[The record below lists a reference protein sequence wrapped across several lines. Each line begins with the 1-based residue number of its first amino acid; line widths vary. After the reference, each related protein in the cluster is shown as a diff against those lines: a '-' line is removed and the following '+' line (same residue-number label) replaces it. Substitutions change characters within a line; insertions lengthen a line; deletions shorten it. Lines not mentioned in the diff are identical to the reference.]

1 MSDALKTE
9 LVNFSELSGE
19 AGSARRA
26 ELARHVATLF
36 ALTSDRCSDEQ
47 VDIYDSVLIRLV
59 EMVETEVRRFV
70 AEQMAGLRRGP
81 EETIRRLADDQIEVA
96 EPLLKKST
104 VLRDADLVRIA
115 DASGNSHRLAIAHRD
130 VLSEE
135 VTEVLVRRGDLRVK
149 RRVASNEGAVLSDGA
164 MMTLIGDSASDATLQ
179 ASLSERGDLAEA
191 HIRSLVSVAGEEVRR
206 RLRSRGESTEVERLD
221 EATEI
226 AAQRM
231 SNQYWLGRYD
241 FETAR
246 SRVLLLAKRGMVS
259 EATLRRFASEDR
271 FPEAVAAFAWL
282 VRCGVEEVSHWMVRS
297 DPEPFLI
304 TAKASGLSAITVG
317 ALLSIGPWRHRL
329 SLDDRSRAMKTFER
343 MTVGDAK
350 RKMAHWN
357 HPVLH

>member
-1 MSDALKTE
+1 MSEALKTE
-9 LVNFSELSGE
+9 LVNFSELTGE

-59 EMVETEVRRFV
+59 DMVEQEVRQYV

-81 EETIRRLADDQIEVA
+81 EETIRKLAEDSIEVA
-96 EPLLKKST
+96 EPLLKRST
-104 VLRDADLVRIA
+104 VLRDADLIRIA
-115 DASGNSHRLAIAHRD
+115 SNTGNAHRFAIAHRD
-130 VLSEE
+130 VISEE
-135 VTEVLVRRGDLRVK
+135 VSDVLVRRGDLRVK
-149 RRVASNEGAVLSDGA
+149 RKVASNTGANLSDA
-164 MMTLIGDSASDATLQ
+164 SMMTLVGDAAADATLQ
-179 ASLSERGDLAEA
+179 MSLSDRGDLAEK
-191 HIRSLVSVAGEEVRR
+191 HIKALVAVASEEVRKKLYAKGR
-206 RLRSRGESTEVERLD
+206 RSEAARLD
-221 EATEI
+221 EAQEI
-226 AAQRM
+226 AEQRM

-282 VRCGVEEVSHWMVRS
+282 VRCGVEEVSHWMVRAE
-297 DPEPFLI
+297 PEPFLI
-304 TAKASGLSAITVG
+304 IAKASGLSAITVG

-329 SLDDRSRAMKTFER
+329 SPEVRTESMKTFER
-343 MTVGDAK
+343 MTVADAK
-350 RKMAHWN
+350 RKMAHWSN
-357 HPVLH
+357 VVLN

>member
-59 EMVETEVRRFV
+59 DMVETEVRRFV

-81 EETIRRLADDQIEVA
+81 EETIRRLADDQIEVS
-96 EPLLKKST
+96 EPILMRST

-149 RRVASNEGAVLSDGA
+149 RKIASNEGAVLSEAA
-164 MMTLIGDSASDATLQ
+164 MLALIGDSASDATLQ
-179 ASLSERGDLAEA
+179 SSLSERGDLAES

-206 RLRSRGESTEVERLD
+206 RLNARAGSTEAERLD

-317 ALLSIGPWRHRL
+317 ALLSIGPVAS
-329 SLDDRSRAMKTFER
+329 SLVA
-343 MTVGDAK
+343 G
-350 RKMAHWN
+350 
-357 HPVLH
+357 

>member
-1 MSDALKTE
+1 MSEALKTE
-9 LVNFSELSGE
+9 LVNFSELTGE

-59 EMVETEVRRFV
+59 DMVEVEVRRFV

-81 EETIRRLADDQIEVA
+81 EETVRKLADDQIEVA
-96 EPLLKKST
+96 EPILKKSN
-104 VLRDADLVRIA
+104 VLRDQDLIRIA
-115 DASGNSHRLAIAHRD
+115 DSSGNCHRLAIAHRD
-130 VLSEE
+130 VLSVD
-135 VTEVLVRRGDLRVK
+135 VTDVLVRRGDLRVK
-149 RRVASNEGAVLSDGA
+149 RKVAGNEGAVLSDEA
-164 MMTLIGDSASDATLQ
+164 MQMLISDAASDATLQ
-179 ASLSERGDLAEA
+179 AYLSERGDLAEE
-191 HIRSLVSVAGEEVRR
+191 HIQSLVKVAGEEVRR
-206 RLRSRGESTEVERLD
+206 KLLASGQRMEAERVD
-221 EATEI
+221 EATDI

-282 VRCGVEEVSHWMVRS
+282 VRCGVEEVSHWMVRA

-304 TAKASGLSAITVG
+304 TAKSAGLSSITVG
-317 ALLSIGPWRHRL
+317 SLLSIGPWRHRL
-329 SLDDRSRAMKTFER
+329 TQEDRSKAMNAFDR
-343 MTVGDAK
+343 MTIGDAK
-350 RKMAHWN
+350 RKMAHWS
-357 HPVLH
+357 HTVLH

>member
-59 EMVETEVRRFV
+59 DMVETEVRRFV

-115 DASGNSHRLAIAHRD
+115 DTSGNSHRLAIAHRD

-149 RRVASNEGAVLSDGA
+149 RKIASNEGAVLSDAA

-179 ASLSERGDLAEA
+179 SSLSERGDLAES
-191 HIRSLVSVAGEEVRR
+191 HIRSLVAVAGEEVRR
-206 RLRSRGESTEVERLD
+206 RLNARGQTTTAERLD

-357 HPVLH
+357 HTVLH

>member
-9 LVNFSELSGE
+9 LVNFSELTDEASG
-19 AGSARRA
+19 ARRA

-59 EMVETEVRRFV
+59 DMVEDEVRRFV

-81 EETIRRLADDQIEVA
+81 EETIRKLAEDQIEVA
-96 EPLLKKST
+96 GPLLKKST
-104 VLRDADLVRIA
+104 VLRDTDLVKIA
-115 DASGNSHRLAIAHRD
+115 DSSGNCHRLAIAERD

-135 VTEVLVRRGDLRVK
+135 VTDVLVRRGDLRVK
-149 RRVASNEGAVLSDGA
+149 RKVACNEGAIISEGTMSA
-164 MMTLIGDSASDATLQ
+164 LIGDAAADATLQ
-179 ASLSERGDLAEA
+179 AYLSEREDLADE
-191 HIRSLVSVAGEEVRR
+191 HIKSLVTIAGEEIRAN
-206 RLRSRGESTEVERLD
+206 LLARGKSLEADRVD

-246 SRVLLLAKRGMVS
+246 SRVLLLAKRGMIS

-271 FPEAVAAFAWL
+271 FPEAVAAFAWM
-282 VRCGVEEVSHWMVRS
+282 VRCGVEEVSHWMVRA

-304 TAKASGLSAITVG
+304 TARASGLSSITVG

-329 SLDDRSRAMKTFER
+329 SLQERSKAMRNFES
-343 MTVGDAK
+343 MTVAEAK

-357 HPVLH
+357 HGVLN